1 MRFEVFESARRA
13 ALDGYDVSV
22 TGSGTIIL
30 MFEKPYLGRPSSDF
44 DETGC
49 VRSVSTSAVRRRST
63 GSGDGVGTPT
73 PYTGVLRSLEFDS
86 ADYDLPA

>member
-44 DETGC
+44 DESGC
-49 VRSVSTSAVRRRST
+49 VRMISN
-63 GSGDGVGTPT
+63 
-73 PYTGVLRSLEFDS
+73 E
-86 ADYDLPA
+86 

>member
-1 MRFEVFESARRA
+1 MRFEIVESAWRA

-22 TGSGTIIL
+22 TGGEIINW

-49 VRSVSTSAVRRRST
+49 FR
-63 GSGDGVGTPT
+63 G
-73 PYTGVLRSLEFDS
+73 F
-86 ADYDLPA
+86 